1 VIERRTVVA
10 LAACAAVLAPA
21 AAARAGDVAG
31 ERYQQLAHDAQR
43 SPEALAALRQVTS
56 VDGVPADLAQALA
69 GASGADLRGRLQA
82 IAPHGEPLEL
92 GEIDPRGDA
101 REILAED
108 RFQPAQTP
116 HPLRGALRW
125 IGRQLEPL
133 GAPVRA
139 AARVVPGGSSVVW
152 TVVGIAVTLT
162 AAVVSVRTVRRRS
175 LASGE
180 RAAAM
185 RAAGAD
191 PAALERQAA
200 EAEATGDFERAVRL
214 RFGAGL
220 IRLERAGLVEGAA
233 SRTSGELRRALAS
246 QSFASL
252 AADHDAVAYGG
263 RRADARDAERSRAA
277 WARVAV
283 EARR

>member
-1 VIERRTVVA
+1 
-10 LAACAAVLAPA
+10 
-21 AAARAGDVAG
+21 
-31 ERYQQLAHDAQR
+31 
-43 SPEALAALRQVTS
+43 
-56 VDGVPADLAQALA
+56 
-69 GASGADLRGRLQA
+69 
-82 IAPHGEPLEL
+82 
-92 GEIDPRGDA
+92 
-101 REILAED
+101 
-108 RFQPAQTP
+108 
-116 HPLRGALRW
+116 
-125 IGRQLEPL
+125 
-133 GAPVRA
+133 
-139 AARVVPGGSSVVW
+139 
-152 TVVGIAVTLT
+152 
-162 AAVVSVRTVRRRS
+162 VRTVRRRS

-191 PAALERQAA
+191 PTALERQAA

-220 IRLERAGLVEGAA
+220 IRLERTGLVEGAA
-233 SRTSGELRRALAS
+233 SRTSGELRRTLAS

-252 AADHDAVAYGG
+252 AADHDEVAYGG